1 MRPTDSNATQYQ
13 PEDPPA
19 DPNQLRAYLI
29 REFAKMKVALDTV
42 AAGYDPIV
50 YAEPAKPREGMRRFA
65 DGTAWNPGAGK
76 GLYLYSGT
84 AWVKL

>member
-1 MRPTDSNATQYQ
+1 MRPADSNAVQYQ

-19 DPNQLRAYLI
+19 DPSQLRVYLI
-29 REFAKMKVALDTV
+29 REFAKMKVALDAV

-65 DGTAWNPGAGK
+65 DGVQWNPGLGK